1 MEITEWGEGEAHWM
15 DSMADGD
22 TRTKSV
28 NLRTEQGYSP
38 NRNKNLT

>member
-15 DSMADGD
+15 GSMADGD
-22 TRTKSV
+22 ARTKSV

-38 NRNKNLT
+38 NLNKNLT